1 MSWPS
6 YHYPKN
12 VKAIYQ
18 VIQLIKLII
27 RSKKDN
33 MIILVEA
40 KKDFIKSQSCF
51 VLKTLKTRNKKG
63 ISLTTSKE
71 QLSQI
76 NNQHQIN
83 GETL

>member
-1 MSWPS
+1 
-6 YHYPKN
+6 
-12 VKAIYQ
+12 
-18 VIQLIKLII
+18 
-27 RSKKDN
+27 

-71 QLSQI
+71 HFSQI